1 MKKPL
6 FGVAFPFLKIA
17 KFLAIGLLIHG
28 LSDDTYSLEI
38 TFIRGETMTD
48 LIQELS
54 AKQIEIMSEFYS
66 RPLVRVALVKAER
79 DRIWNQF
86 KKSRTYPLTFHLEKH
101 APALQAELDK
111 SISSGN
117 LVQAAVFSE
126 CVYSQALA
134 NILGL
139 SEFSNYSL
147 DDTWLSSVVKDRLK
161 ELGFAPRYIYRNS
174 EQDRFLIQAGG
185 FGGVDAALISVLG
198 DKVFTIEYKE
208 PGAKTSEPDLP
219 KYGEDGFI
227 ISDESFEVKNPQYK
241 KMLDEQIAKKLNIF
255 VRAGSNINDFS
266 PESIEFAVHHSY
278 GTVKKADVICVEDA
292 DGLLTMIP
300 SHHAKKWAELEGE
313 IRPGGRNAY
322 KVWTPG
328 KAKSLI
334 ADLEGTIEGDNVRIP
349 KKNLKIAKA
358 RGGNKDSRFKLNPI
372 FFVRI
377 ENCVVDGDIVEFD
390 LSDLRQ
396 IKATIAG
403 KMFFKTLKAE
413 SVRDYYKTQV

>member
-1 MKKPL
+1 
-6 FGVAFPFLKIA
+6 
-17 KFLAIGLLIHG
+17 
-28 LSDDTYSLEI
+28 
-38 TFIRGETMTD
+38 
-48 LIQELS
+48 
-54 AKQIEIMSEFYS
+54 MSEFYS
-66 RPLVRVALVKAER
+66 CPLVRVALVKAER

-86 KKSRTYPLTFHLEKH
+86 KKSRTYPSTFHLELH

-134 NILGL
+134 NVFGL
-139 SEFSNYSL
+139 SEFANYSS
-147 DDTWLSSVVKDRLK
+147 DDSWLSKSVKDRLK
-161 ELGFAPRYIYRNS
+161 GLGFLPRYIYRNS
-174 EQDRFLIQAGG
+174 AQDRFLIQAGG
-185 FGGVDAALISVLG
+185 FGGVDGALISVL
-198 DKVFTIEYKE
+198 DEKIFTIEFKE

-219 KYGEDGFI
+219 KYGEDGLI
-227 ISDESFEVKNPQYK
+227 ISNESFEAKYPQYK
-241 KMLDEQIAKKLNIF
+241 MMLEEQIAKKLNIF
-255 VRAGSNINDFS
+255 ARAGSNVNDFS

-300 SHHAKKWAELEGE
+300 SHHAKKWAKLEGE

-322 KVWTPG
+322 KVWTPV

-334 ADLEGTIEGDNVRIP
+334 SDLEGTVEGDKVRIP

-358 RGGNKDSRFKLNPI
+358 RGGREDSRFKLNPI

-377 ENCVVDGDIVEFD
+377 ENCVIDGDIVEFE
-390 LSDLRQ
+390 LSKLRQ
-396 IKATIAG
+396 VKATIAG
-403 KMFFKTLKAE
+403 KMFFESLKAE
-413 SVRDYYKTQV
+413 AVRDLYKTQV

>member
-1 MKKPL
+1 
-6 FGVAFPFLKIA
+6 
-17 KFLAIGLLIHG
+17 
-28 LSDDTYSLEI
+28 
-38 TFIRGETMTD
+38 MTD
-48 LIQELS
+48 LNQDLS

-66 RPLVRVALVKAER
+66 SPLVRVALVKAER

-86 KKSRTYPLTFHLEKH
+86 KKSRTYPSTFHLELH

-134 NILGL
+134 NVFGL
-139 SEFSNYSL
+139 SEFANYSS
-147 DDTWLSSVVKDRLK
+147 DDSWLSKSVKDRLK
-161 ELGFAPRYIYRNS
+161 GLGFLPRYIYRNS
-174 EQDRFLIQAGG
+174 AQDRFLIQAGG
-185 FGGVDAALISVLG
+185 FGGVDGALISVL
-198 DKVFTIEYKE
+198 DEKIFTIEFKE

-219 KYGEDGFI
+219 KYGEDGLI
-227 ISDESFEVKNPQYK
+227 ISNESFEAKYPQYK
-241 KMLDEQIAKKLNIF
+241 MMLEEQIAKKLNIF
-255 VRAGSNINDFS
+255 ARAGSNVNDFS

-300 SHHAKKWAELEGE
+300 SHHAKKWAKLEGE

-322 KVWTPG
+322 KVWTPV

-334 ADLEGTIEGDNVRIP
+334 SDLEGTVEGDKVRIP

-358 RGGNKDSRFKLNPI
+358 RGGREDSRFKLNPI

-377 ENCVVDGDIVEFD
+377 ENCVIDGDIVEFE
-390 LSDLRQ
+390 LSKLRQ
-396 IKATIAG
+396 VKATIAG
-403 KMFFKTLKAE
+403 KMFFESLKAE
-413 SVRDYYKTQV
+413 AVRDLYKTQV